1 MQTFSLKQSKLKG
14 GFFGRYQDLNGNVTL
29 RAVHDRFEETGR
41 FKALKCKNE
50 EPYSH
55 IFWDSDVVKWMEG
68 AAYYLSRKEDKQIRQ
83 WFDEAVEDI
92 LASQRED
99 GYFNSH
105 FQVYEPENIF
115 KKRWDHELYC
125 AGHAFEAAVAASQY
139 LHDDRLLGFAEKYAD
154 YIYDRFIVKQNTSF
168 RTPGHEEIEL
178 ALLRLYTLTKKEKYK
193 ELATFFLDMRGS
205 ENDPDTS
212 AFDSYNQS
220 HLPVRKQFTAEGHS
234 VRALY
239 LFTAMADMAI
249 LTKEPEMIQAVKAL
263 YQDIVTHKMYITGG
277 VGSSHYGE
285 QFTSPYSLPNYTAYC
300 ETCAA
305 ISLVFFADKMFQLT
319 GEKQYADVIERAMY
333 NGVISG
339 LSLSGDEFFY
349 VNPLEMQVERSKF
362 HHSGKILPWANENAP
377 ITKRV
382 KVFSCSCCPPNVC
395 RFLEEI
401 PQYVWYAE
409 EENAVLTLAQHFS
422 STLESDFVKANV
434 CANLPY
440 DGKVCITLDS
450 FGKPLT
456 LRVRKPEW
464 CDVTFP
470 NEQDGYL
477 IYQGAFNGEEIVI
490 DFKPTLKQVY
500 ANPLAPELSGK
511 TALTYGPI
519 VLCAEG
525 ADNDF
530 NLFAVGIGDIAK
542 ATVTPLPDSPYALRV
557 TLPVVYE
564 QPMDT
569 LYTYQKSAP
578 CEKILTMIPY
588 FAWANREE
596 NDMRVWFP
604 IIQ

>member
-1 MQTFSLKQSKLKG
+1 
-14 GFFGRYQDLNGNVTL
+14 
-29 RAVHDRFEETGR
+29 
-41 FKALKCKNE
+41 
-50 EPYSH
+50 
-55 IFWDSDVVKWMEG
+55 
-68 AAYYLSRKEDKQIRQ
+68 
-83 WFDEAVEDI
+83 
-92 LASQRED
+92 
-99 GYFNSH
+99 
-105 FQVYEPENIF
+105 
-115 KKRWDHELYC
+115 
-125 AGHAFEAAVAASQY
+125 
-139 LHDDRLLGFAEKYAD
+139 
-154 YIYDRFIVKQNTSF
+154 
-168 RTPGHEEIEL
+168 
-178 ALLRLYTLTKKEKYK
+178 
-193 ELATFFLDMRGS
+193 
-205 ENDPDTS
+205 
-212 AFDSYNQS
+212 
-220 HLPVRKQFTAEGHS
+220 
-234 VRALY
+234 
-239 LFTAMADMAI
+239 
-249 LTKEPEMIQAVKAL
+249 
-263 YQDIVTHKMYITGG
+263 
-277 VGSSHYGE
+277 
-285 QFTSPYSLPNYTAYC
+285 
-300 ETCAA
+300 
-305 ISLVFFADKMFQLT
+305 
-319 GEKQYADVIERAMY
+319 
-333 NGVISG
+333 
-339 LSLSGDEFFY
+339 
-349 VNPLEMQVERSKF
+349 
-362 HHSGKILPWANENAP
+362 
-377 ITKRV
+377 
-382 KVFSCSCCPPNVC
+382 
-395 RFLEEI
+395 LEEI

-604 IIQ
+604 ITK